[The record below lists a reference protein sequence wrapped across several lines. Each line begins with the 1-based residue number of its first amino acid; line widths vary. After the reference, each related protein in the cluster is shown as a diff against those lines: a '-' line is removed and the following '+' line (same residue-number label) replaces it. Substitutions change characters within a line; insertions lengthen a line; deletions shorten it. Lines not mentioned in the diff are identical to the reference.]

1 MLWVGDTTKGLSHR
15 DPWTEKGLINL
26 MPNILGNH
34 TRQFMEIEVQS
45 HGKNVHSVLKIIFP
59 GRSLVDTLPK

>member
-26 MPNILGNH
+26 MPNILGKLKYLLYL
-34 TRQFMEIEVQS
+34 MLV
-45 HGKNVHSVLKIIFP
+45 SVNTI
-59 GRSLVDTLPK
+59 SLLSYTWM